1 MVSERTWVNWGRT
14 ASCRP
19 TAIHRPRGEE
29 QIQELVRRATQAGR
43 RIKAVGSGH
52 SFTAIACTEGEL
64 LDLRDHCRVLEVD
77 ERNCRVRVESGI
89 TIAAL
94 ADALAEHGLALEN
107 QGDVAYQTVSGA
119 VSTGTHGTGER
130 LRNLSSQVC
139 GLTLILPNGEL
150 LSCSA
155 EENPEV
161 FQAARVG
168 LGALGVI
175 GTLTIQCVPAFQLRS
190 LKEPRRLDEVLER
203 FDDLCAGNDHFE
215 FFWFPHTE
223 VVQAISNNR
232 TDEPAG
238 PRSRLREWW
247 DGVLME
253 NHAFGAVQRLGQ
265 IREDWLPG
273 LMKLSARLLERTER
287 VGPSH
292 RIFANQRLVR
302 FAEMEYAIPR
312 RHAVSAVRELRVLFA
327 RSRLRIGFPIE
338 VRTSAGDD
346 IPLSPAQGRESAYI
360 AVHVYWRRP
369 WETYFREVETIMDA
383 MQGRPHW
390 GKLHFQRAATLR
402 QRYPEWDRFAAV
414 RDRLD
419 PDRRFANEYLER
431 VLGP

>member
-1 MVSERTWVNWGRT
+1 MVNEPTWVNWGRT

-19 TAIHRPRGEE
+19 AAIHRPRGEE
-29 QIQELVRRATQAGR
+29 QIQELVHQAARAGR
-43 RIKAVGSGH
+43 RIKAAGSGH

-77 ERNCRVRVESGI
+77 ERNLRVRVESGI
-89 TIAAL
+89 TIADL

-139 GLTLILPNGEL
+139 GLTLILPDGEV

-161 FQAARVG
+161 FQVARVG

-175 GTLTIQCVPAFQLRS
+175 GTLTIQCVPAFRLRS

-203 FDDLCAGNDHFE
+203 FDELCAENDHFE

-223 VVQAISNNR
+223 IVQAISNNR
-232 TDEPAG
+232 TDEPAR

-265 IREDWLPG
+265 VREDWLPG
-273 LMKLSARLLERTER
+273 LMKLSGRLLGRSER

-312 RHAVSAVRELRVLFA
+312 RYAVTAVQELRALFA
-327 RSRLRIGFPIE
+327 HSPLRIGFPIE
-338 VRTSAGDD
+338 VRTSAADD
-346 IPLSPAQGRESAYI
+346 IPLSPAQGRESAHV

-369 WETYFREVETIMDA
+369 WEAYFRQVEAIMDA
-383 MQGRPHW
+383 LEGRPHW
-390 GKLHFQRAATLR
+390 GKLHFQRASTLR
-402 QRYPEWDRFAAV
+402 QRYPEWDRFATV

-419 PDRRFANEYLER
+419 PERRFANGYLER